1 MFFFLYK
8 VFEIQCVFFTYGTFQ
23 FRLAMISSAQKS
35 PMADG
40 TILDSTGLQSSQYR
54 LVI

>member
-1 MFFFLYK
+1 MFFFSYK
-8 VFEIQCVFFTYGTFQ
+8 VFEILCVFFTYGTFQ

-40 TILDSTGLQSSQYR
+40 TIVDSTGLQSSQYK